1 MAINDPTEITN
12 LVQWHD
18 ASDAASITHSG
29 GDVTV
34 LAAQTGYGNDL
45 DAVTGTPRTGDSTLN
60 SLNVIVFDGSEQ
72 LKGNPIGGATSA
84 VFTAFCVAKR
94 NGSTGGNQFYFSAQG
109 ADSSGIVAVEGSNIG
124 VNSTN
129 IVETSVATDTAAHYF
144 IYVNNTTSSRLWIDG
159 VEYTLTGDPGS
170 NGYASDGVWGANA
183 YDGAMLS
190 GYVAETGVYSRVL
203 NGTEIA
209 DLNAYLAEKWFG
221 IGGSTGGSKL
231 LLLGVG

>member
-129 IVETSVATDTAAHYF
+129 IVETSVATDTAAHYL
-144 IYVNNTTSSRLWIDG
+144 IYVNNTTSSLLWIDG

>member
-18 ASDAASITHSG
+18 ASDTASITHST

-60 SLNVIVFDGSEQ
+60 GLNVIVFDGSEQ
-72 LKGNPIGGATSA
+72 LKGSPIGGATSA
-84 VFTAFCVAKR
+84 VFTAFCVGR
-94 NGSTGGNQFYFSAQG
+94 ITGSTGGNQFLFSAQG
-109 ADSSGIVAVEGSNIG
+109 GDSSGIVGINGSNWA

-129 IVETSVATDTAAHYF
+129 IIESSDPTDTDAHYF

-183 YDGAMLS
+183 YDGAFLS

-209 DLNAYLAEKWFG
+209 DLNAYLALKWFG